1 MNASARLEDKDK
13 ILEKNQSDIVRNLE
27 DYWAVAWRRRWW
39 LIVPL
44 FLGWGFVV
52 LAGRFISPRYRSET
66 VIIIEPQASEQYVL
80 SNIRF
85 DVQARLQSITQQILS
100 RTKLLEIASRFH
112 LYQLDQKPTDPDAVA
127 QRMRRD
133 IRIDLI
139 QAPGRPGDLA
149 AFKVSY
155 SAPTAV
161 LAQRVTNELTSLFI
175 NENLRNR
182 REASEN
188 TTQFLEEQLQTAQ
201 QDLSRQDDRLH
212 EYKARHLGELPEQLQ
227 NNVQILSG
235 LEMRLQANRDAI
247 DEANQQKL
255 YLESLLA
262 QYQGV
267 RARLKSPSDG
277 AEMSGASLEDQ
288 LARLNAQLADLSIRY
303 KPDHPDVRELKDKI
317 ATLERLKAQAGAE
330 ITPSQTGV
338 ETSQAARTPSEL
350 RELAPAMQIE
360 SQLSASKQKIA
371 HLEQTAKKL
380 DRQIDEYQSRLNVA
394 PLREQELVE
403 INREHEQSRT
413 AYESLLNK
421 KTQSEMATSLEKQRQ
436 GELFSVIDPPN
447 LPQRPYWPDR
457 FKLSLLGLIGGTF
470 LALGVTVLAEVMDA
484 RIHRDEDLRELLA
497 LPVLAGIP
505 MLQTAAVERRE
516 KLRRRIEAVAASVSA
531 TLIPAITIVTYF
543 RG

>member
-1 MNASARLEDKDK
+1 MDQD
-13 ILEKNQSDIVRNLE
+13 QSKPVRNLE

-39 LIVPL
+39 LILPL

-52 LAGRFISPRYRSET
+52 LAGHFISPMYRSET
-66 VIIIEPQASEQYVL
+66 VIIVEQQGSEQDVL
-80 SNIRF
+80 PNVGR
-85 DVQARLQSITQQILS
+85 DVQGRLQNITQQILS
-100 RTKLLEIASRFH
+100 RTRLLEIISRFH
-112 LYQLDQKPTDPDAVA
+112 LYRLDQKATDSDALV
-127 QRMRRD
+127 QRMRHD

-139 QAPGRPGDLA
+139 QAPGRPGDLS

-161 LAQRVTNELTSLFI
+161 LAQQVTNELTSLFI

-182 REASEN
+182 RQASEN
-188 TTQFLEEQLQTAQ
+188 TTQFLEQQLETAR
-201 QDLSRQDDRLH
+201 LELGRQDERLR

-235 LEMRLQANRDAI
+235 LQMRLQANTDAL

-267 RARLKSPSDG
+267 RAQFRGTSDG
-277 AEMSGASLEDQ
+277 AEMTSVNLDDQ
-288 LARLNAQLADLSIRY
+288 LTRLNAQLADLSVRY
-303 KPDHPDVRELKDKI
+303 KANHPDVRQLKDKI
-317 ATLERLKAQAGAE
+317 ATLERLKDQNS
-330 ITPSQTGV
+330 PSKTNVDG
-338 ETSQAARTPSEL
+338 SQAARTPSEL
-350 RELAPAMQIE
+350 QQLAPALQIE
-360 SQLSASKQKIA
+360 GQLNANKQKVA

-380 DRQIDEYQSRLNVA
+380 DRQIDEYQNRLNVV
-394 PLREQELVE
+394 PLREQELAE
-403 INREHEQSRT
+403 INREHEQSRA
-413 AYESLLNK
+413 AYESLVSK
-421 KTQSEMATSLEKQRQ
+421 KAQSEMATNLEKERQ

-457 FKLSLLGLIGGTF
+457 FKLNLLGLIAGTF
-470 LALGVTVLAEVMDA
+470 LALGITVVAERVDV
-484 RIHRDEDLRELLA
+484 RIHRDEDVRDLIS

-505 MLQTAAVERRE
+505 ILQTVLEERQQ
-516 KLRRRIEAVAASVSA
+516 KLRRHLDAIAVSASV
-531 TLIPAITIVTYF
+531 TLIPAMTLLSYF

>member
-1 MNASARLEDKDK
+1 MLDQDQGKT
-13 ILEKNQSDIVRNLE
+13 LRNLE
-27 DYWAVAWRRRWW
+27 DYWAIAWRRRWW

-44 FLGWGFVV
+44 FLGWGLVV

-80 SNIRF
+80 PNIRF
-85 DVQARLQSITQQILS
+85 DVQARLQNLTQQILS
-100 RTKLLEIASRFH
+100 RTKLLEIAGHFH
-112 LYQLDQKPTDPDAVA
+112 LYQPNQKPADPDAVV

-188 TTQFLEEQLQTAQ
+188 TTQFLGEQLEAAQ
-201 QDLSRQDDRLH
+201 QDLSRQDERLH

-227 NNVQILSG
+227 NNVQVLSA
-235 LEMRLQANRDAI
+235 LEMRLQANRDAL

-267 RARLKSPSDG
+267 RARLRNPSDG
-277 AEMSGASLEDQ
+277 AEMSGADLDDQ
-288 LARLNAQLADLSIRY
+288 LEKLNAQLADLSIRY
-303 KPDHPDVRELKDKI
+303 KPNHPDVRQLKDKI
-317 ATLERLKAQAGAE
+317 ATLKRLKTQADAE
-330 ITPSQTGV
+330 TASSK
-338 ETSQAARTPSEL
+338 TSIDTSNAARTPSEL
-350 RELAPAMQIE
+350 KERAPAMQIE

-371 HLEQTAKKL
+371 RLEQTAKKL
-380 DRQIDEYQSRLNVA
+380 DRQIDEYQSRLNLA
-394 PLREQELVE
+394 PLREQELGE

-413 AYESLLNK
+413 AYESLLSK

-470 LALGVTVLAEVMDA
+470 LALGVTVLAEMVDA
-484 RIHRDEDLRELLA
+484 RIHRDKDLRELVS

-505 MLQTAAVERRE
+505 ILQTAVEERRK
-516 KLRRRIEAVAASVSA
+516 KLRGRVEAVAAAVSVI
-531 TLIPAITIVTYF
+531 LIPAITLVTYF